1 MTLDFRCDKCGKMLK
16 LQADPG
22 TKVRCTNCRCW
33 TKVPALFGQLPRPNV
48 PPDPQP
54 ITIPIKDENEEENPV
69 ALSAIGASM
78 PWVLSAILHVGV
90 FLIMLFIMIIVQ
102 DPVPRKAIATKF
114 VIDDPLPPLSGFKN
128 PDSGSSQSAAP
139 ARRPVSN
146 QTERETEISP
156 GPSDKQVDLVNPLD
170 GLGESLTGRDLWD
183 GNAPGGGFFGHTGTQ
198 IGGRPPM
205 NIVYVVDRS
214 GSMVET
220 FESVKL
226 EMIRSISRLSSD
238 QKFHIVL
245 FGDGETIEGPRRGLI
260 DSSGKNRVAAA
271 RFLQEQTPIGITTAL
286 VALKRAFAVLAAA
299 PADES
304 KLIYLVSDGDFSG
317 ITGGSKYRSADGRT
331 LKGNEAVLQW
341 LVDKNAGPKVYI
353 QTVLLHSTDQTAV
366 KILRTIAEQNGG
378 RFKYIS
384 PDE

>member
-48 PPDPQP
+48 PPDTQP
-54 ITIPIKDENEEENPV
+54 INIPIRDETEEEDPV

-78 PWVLSAILHVGV
+78 PWVLSAVMHVGV
-90 FLIMLFIMIIVQ
+90 FLIMLFIVMIVETPTPKIVTAGPIP
-102 DPVPRKAIATKF
+102 DYFPVA
-114 VIDDPLPPLSGFKN
+114 PLGGFNN
-128 PDSGSSQSAAP
+128 PDSDTNQSAPP
-139 ARRPVSN
+139 ARKAVSK
-146 QTERETEISP
+146 QTERDTEIAP
-156 GPSDKQVDLVNPLD
+156 GPSDEQVDLVNPLNGHGD
-170 GLGESLTGRDLWD
+170 SLTGRDLWD
-183 GNAPGGGFFGHTGTQ
+183 GNAPGGGMFD
-198 IGGRPPM
+198 IKAPPGGAPV

-214 GSMVET
+214 GSMVNT
-220 FESVKL
+220 FEGVKL
-226 EMIRSISRLSSD
+226 EMARSISRLSPA

-245 FGDGETIEGPRRGLI
+245 FGDGKTIEGPRRRLI
-260 DSSGKNRVAAA
+260 ASSDENKVAAA
-271 RFLQEQTPIGITTAL
+271 RFLQQQTPIGVTTAL
-286 VALKRAFAVLAAA
+286 LALKRAFAVLDAA
-299 PADES
+299 PANES

-317 ITGGSKYRSADGRT
+317 ITGGSRYRTANGQT
-331 LKGNEAVLQW
+331 LSGNEAVLQW
-341 LVDKNAGPKVYI
+341 LADKNAGPKVYI

-366 KILRTIAEQNGG
+366 KVLRTIASQNGG